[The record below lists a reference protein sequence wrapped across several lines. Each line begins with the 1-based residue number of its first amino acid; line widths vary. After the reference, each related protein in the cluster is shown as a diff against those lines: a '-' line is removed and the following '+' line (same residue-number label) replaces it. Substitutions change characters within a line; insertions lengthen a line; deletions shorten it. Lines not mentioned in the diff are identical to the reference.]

1 MRYYDLNFVKLGLFR
16 ISENENSMKILMN
29 HERQKTG
36 TGKRESPSDIVL
48 NGNYETLRA
57 E

>member
-1 MRYYDLNFVKLGLFR
+1 MNVK
-16 ISENENSMKILMN
+16 K
-29 HERQKTG
+29 KTG